1 MVKVVVMCGGRGV
14 RLRPVTDT
22 IPKPLVMLGGKPIVH
37 HLLERYVQ
45 RGFREFV
52 LCLGYRGEMVRAY
65 FSKYSLDGNIEYS
78 DAGEE
83 ASILERLT
91 CARELIGQRAFVAY
105 GDTLVNVDLAAML
118 KRHIELQA
126 KATITIAPIRS
137 PFGLVETDA
146 HSRVQRF
153 SEKPVQQYFIGH
165 FLLEQ
170 NVLEDVPEHLIGLKD
185 GAGLVKL
192 FQGLSAQKDLGVF
205 EHTGPQI
212 TFNTRK
218 ELEQAKTELSNFYTY
233 EEAQR

>member
-1 MVKVVVMCGGRGV
+1 MCGGRGV

-22 IPKPLVMLGGKPIVH
+22 IPKPLVMLDDKPIVR
-37 HLLERYVQ
+37 HLLERYAQ

-52 LCLGYRGEMVRAY
+52 LCLGYRGEMVRAH
-65 FSKYSLDGNIEYS
+65 FSESSLDSNIEYS

-83 ASILERLT
+83 ASILQRLT
-91 CARELIGQRAFVAY
+91 YAKELIDERAFVAY
-105 GDTLVNVDLAAML
+105 GDTLVNVDLPAML
-118 KRHIELQA
+118 KRHIELQV

-137 PFGLVETDA
+137 PFGLVETDEQ
-146 HSRVQRF
+146 SRVQQF
-153 SEKPVQQYFIGH
+153 SEKPVQKYFIGH
-165 FLLEQ
+165 FLLERD
-170 NVLEDVPEHLIGLKD
+170 VLEDVPENLIRLKD

-192 FQGLSAQKDLGVF
+192 FQELSAQKELGTF

-212 TFNTRK
+212 TFNTRE